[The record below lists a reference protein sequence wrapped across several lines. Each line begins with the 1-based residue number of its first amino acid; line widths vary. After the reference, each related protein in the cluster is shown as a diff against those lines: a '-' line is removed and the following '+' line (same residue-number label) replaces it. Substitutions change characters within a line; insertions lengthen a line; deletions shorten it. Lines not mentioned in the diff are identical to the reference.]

1 MAAICWRT
9 RVGSCVWYS
18 SRADEPV
25 SFSMYLAAEIFT
37 RDSSGVLGM
46 TNAATISGITLTP
59 GHSSKAKRRRG
70 KDVLGVGSC
79 VLGVRGWVLE
89 TPGCPLTI
97 LNSTLNV
104 VSTLSVSSRNLS
116 RSGTTS
122 RFVRRTV
129 SPAGIRS
136 TTCSCAATSS
146 PLIRTVTVVQSS
158 TVGLVTSIYSTQ
170 RRPFVVIA

>member
-1 MAAICWRT
+1 MAAICWRA

-70 KDVLGVGSC
+70 KEVLGVGS
-79 VLGVRGWVLE
+79 WTLE
-89 TPGCPLTI
+89 APCCPLTI

-129 SPAGIRS
+129 SPEGIRS